1 MANGDEF
8 ASFPPEFGGEDELSS
23 FEDPAVLAER
33 QAAMNMLDY
42 LKEQE
47 DMGNFVRSGMSAS
60 DEFTRA
66 DLDAAK
72 AMQAQKMGI
81 SIPELE
87 RQQELVNRY
96 NTVSP
101 TQINDYDSRRARSIL
116 QQNPGILTGF
126 SEDYLPGGMSTEN
139 PLVLQRARDNIVDQN
154 AIQTMQDQQE
164 AQDQLNLAEI
174 RAMFSRKGGTPRG
187 IGVRDFSR
195 QRQQILDDYKEQY
208 AAGQK
213 YEAER
218 RKAAEAEVA
227 KSRQRFEEAS
237 DLQGKFRFDPTRVLD
252 STGDV
257 IAAAIFVGLS
267 GAANAM
273 AGQPGAK
280 NQALEIINGTID
292 RDIQAQKME

>member
-47 DMGNFVRSGMSAS
+47 NMGNFVRSGMSAS

-101 TQINDYDSRRARSIL
+101 TQINDYDSRRS
-116 QQNPGILTGF
+116 
-126 SEDYLPGGMSTEN
+126 
-139 PLVLQRARDNIVDQN
+139 
-154 AIQTMQDQQE
+154 
-164 AQDQLNLAEI
+164 
-174 RAMFSRKGGTPRG
+174 
-187 IGVRDFSR
+187 
-195 QRQQILDDYKEQY
+195 
-208 AAGQK
+208 
-213 YEAER
+213 
-218 RKAAEAEVA
+218 
-227 KSRQRFEEAS
+227 
-237 DLQGKFRFDPTRVLD
+237 
-252 STGDV
+252 
-257 IAAAIFVGLS
+257 
-267 GAANAM
+267 
-273 AGQPGAK
+273 
-280 NQALEIINGTID
+280 
-292 RDIQAQKME
+292 